1 MTWKLYAVGSAGAF
15 LATYLV
21 SNVAPIKPARNTP
34 VTSPRAVDSAGE
46 PVDLAEQAERLRA
59 GIAGTAPYREPRR
72 DAFRFGNSPRRT
84 AAQPPEASDI
94 EAPIVAPPP
103 RPPFALAGVA
113 TDAAG
118 GAGRTAILSSLRGV
132 VLVREGDLVEGMFT
146 VVSIDA
152 DAITVERV
160 GDGTST
166 TLRLSGSEPEP
177 R

>member
-1 MTWKLYAVGSAGAF
+1 MTWKLYAIGSAGAF

-21 SNVAPIKPARNTP
+21 SNVAPVKPAQNTP
-34 VTSPRAVDSAGE
+34 VTSPRAVDSAGG

-59 GIAGTAPYREPRR
+59 GIASTTPYREPRR
-72 DAFRFGNSPRRT
+72 DAFRFGDPPRRT
-84 AAQPPEASDI
+84 AAPPPEASAI
-94 EAPIVAPPP
+94 EAPVVTPPP

-113 TDAAG
+113 TDSPG

-132 VLVREGDLVEGMFT
+132 LLVREGDLVEGMFRI
-146 VVSIDA
+146 VNIGA

-160 GDGTST
+160 DDGTST
-166 TLRLSGSEPEP
+166 TLRLSGAES

>member
-21 SNVAPIKPARNTP
+21 SNVAPVRPAESTP
-34 VTSPRAVDSAGE
+34 VTSPRVADSAGE

-59 GIAGTAPYREPRR
+59 GLAGTTPYRQPRR
-72 DAFRFGNSPRRT
+72 DAFRFGDSPRRT
-84 AAQPPEASDI
+84 AAPPPEAEI
-94 EAPIVAPPP
+94 EAPVVAASP

-113 TDAAG
+113 TDAPG
-118 GAGRTAILSSLRGV
+118 GTASRTAILGSLRGV
-132 VLVREGDLVEGMFT
+132 LLVREGDIVEGMFR

-160 GDGTST
+160 DDGTST
-166 TLRLSGSEPEP
+166 TLRLSGSA